1 MDSESD
7 SEDEPSPYDSPMAEE
22 PDPAG
27 SISAASAGGE
37 GEAERDAASP
47 AAEEEEEREDHDAA
61 VSEPDSEAD
70 SLRAREDAE
79 AAEWL
84 GTPTKKEE
92 LWAAEK
98 KEREAKYAQMEDDIL
113 KAFQRKKMER
123 AVRAHERFES
133 MLDDVMSGIDGVKK
147 DAETPSGILREMDDM
162 VDKRR
167 AAYERKR
174 EEIHDEWQSDVFD
187 RIQRQVKA
195 HVDAIDPEELSDR
208 LRAYHDEYYERDR
221 EKQEYNHRSGL
232 FLDECLAYDYDA
244 FEKNRAHAF
253 QYTIDSLRDPTK
265 RDVHKFVKEKLA
277 AGLIK
282 REAALAG
289 TTPKYTLESKHWNNL
304 KYTMHGRYVDE
315 DGNAL
320 APDAAIPG
328 YFRQCDTETGEKMWN
343 RHTAD
348 LTQYDAPTGNEFAN
362 AEWERWRGTQHVQM
376 DYGPHGKLSLKGG
389 SSWKDYR
396 GGERMRELVE
406 QRRPPGVT
414 GGDYELE
421 KKPHKTSMRDGAFYT
436 LVPIRPRSRGGRRSL
451 RTFPGASLR
460 PGSLAFNPRP
470 RCLSTPTDAYELHP
484 DIRLYRTRHSGAG
497 GPREPVRGNA
507 DAFAAAA
514 RARER
519 PAVGLEGR
527 RVAAVRRRQRVARA
541 DPAAVRSSAK
551 FRLAAGVHLGAAAD
565 VLQALAPVRAVRRSV
580 AGSEG
585 KRPGARAAAVHVRG
599 SERHV
604 QDADALAR
612 VRFARDA
619 ADGTDARAKGV
630 GGWRARGGRVR
641 EPATELHLGRRRWAD
656 EEGQRPRVRVRAQPA
671 LAIASRREF
680 GFDRH
685 SVTFYSFSD
694 QPPPFAFSFSFCFF
708 SSSFFFFRNSALHV
722 SQYHFPLCVAS
733 LLSPTHAKW
742 NHSIAQSSFS
752 HAIISPNDTL
762 LHTQYVGSFGS
773 TGAPS
778 P

>member
-1 MDSESD
+1 
-7 SEDEPSPYDSPMAEE
+7 
-22 PDPAG
+22 
-27 SISAASAGGE
+27 
-37 GEAERDAASP
+37 
-47 AAEEEEEREDHDAA
+47 
-61 VSEPDSEAD
+61 
-70 SLRAREDAE
+70 
-79 AAEWL
+79 
-84 GTPTKKEE
+84 
-92 LWAAEK
+92 
-98 KEREAKYAQMEDDIL
+98 MEDDIL

-147 DAETPSGILREMDDM
+147 DAETPSGILHEMDDM

-289 TTPKYTLESKHWNNL
+289 TTPKYMLESKHWNNL

-376 DYGPHGKLSLKGG
+376 DYGPRGKLSLKGE

-421 KKPHKTSMRDGAFYT
+421 KKPHKTSMREG
-436 LVPIRPRSRGGRRSL
+436 VS
-451 RTFPGASLR
+451 
-460 PGSLAFNPRP
+460 
-470 RCLSTPTDAYELHP
+470 
-484 DIRLYRTRHSGAG
+484 
-497 GPREPVRGNA
+497 
-507 DAFAAAA
+507 
-514 RARER
+514 
-519 PAVGLEGR
+519 GLEGR
-527 RVAAVRRRQRVARA
+527 GNLFGVTQMHSLPPRERASDQRLDSKGDAWRRYGAGSGLRAPIPPPCEVRRNFDSLQEYISEQQPTFFKRSHPSELFGDRWLDLKGKDPVHGRRQSTYA
-541 DPAAVRSSAK
+541 DQNGMYKMLTHSHEYDLRETRPTGPTREQKAWEAGGPAAGGSGS
-551 FRLAAGVHLGAAAD
+551 
-565 VLQALAPVRAVRRSV
+565 QRRSFIS
-580 AGSEG
+580 GG
-585 KRPGARAAAVHVRG
+585 GGGLMKRDKGRG
-599 SERHV
+599 FEYERS
-604 QDADALAR
+604 
-612 VRFARDA
+612 
-619 ADGTDARAKGV
+619 
-630 GGWRARGGRVR
+630 
-641 EPATELHLGRRRWAD
+641 
-656 EEGQRPRVRVRAQPA
+656 QR
-671 LAIASRREF
+671 
-680 GFDRH
+680 
-685 SVTFYSFSD
+685 
-694 QPPPFAFSFSFCFF
+694 
-708 SSSFFFFRNSALHV
+708 
-722 SQYHFPLCVAS
+722 
-733 LLSPTHAKW
+733 
-742 NHSIAQSSFS
+742 
-752 HAIISPNDTL
+752 
-762 LHTQYVGSFGS
+762 
-773 TGAPS
+773 
-778 P
+778 